1 MMSDEIMYNEEDWE
15 IEPESEGELIEVD
28 DWEVEPESESTL
40 VEVEDW
46 EGESETEGTLVEDD
60 DWEIEPESVENLI
73 ESESEETEEITF
85 DDVVKSAP
93 SRSSILNIDSSKFSV
108 EVKEVSFKEL
118 TYSNP
123 LKNYRRDTFKGL
135 TTSVAELGIV
145 TPIHVMKTEA
155 FQEFLKEG
163 NNEEDYQNEKYLLI
177 DGFRRVFA
185 GVKNGLNKSL
195 AVVWDF
201 QDAEMGRDVSVNLSL
216 VLNKSQKHTWKE
228 VWEMF
233 EVLELSDVVTP
244 SSLEY
249 LLQLESGDA
258 MKLKD
263 VMLSEY
269 DEVKEDLISEKKTLY
284 QAYNMLQKLRKEE
297 DKLLMEDNKGISVT
311 EAGEAV
317 ADDLGKPRLSDSE
330 VRDVLDLI
338 DNDDIK
344 FSDDNFGEWS
354 GENISDN
361 WQDRKNGDRIDENLR
376 QSILERDRFTCQVS
390 GFGKGLPTHYTR
402 KLLRVHHIVF
412 VQDGGT
418 DSEENLITLTSDVH
432 DLLHI
437 IVANNGKLGISKEAY
452 DELDEGTKEMY
463 KKLMKY
469 VNIALEAKERLGKK
483 GSDDDYV
490 AEKKDPF
497 WKKMESE
504 A

>member
-1 MMSDEIMYNEEDWE
+1 MSDEIMYNEEDWE
-15 IEPESEGELIEVD
+15 IEPESVGELVEVD
-28 DWEVEPESESTL
+28 DWEVEPEGESTL

-46 EGESETEGTLVEDD
+46 EGESKTEGTLVEDN
-60 DWEIEPESVENLI
+60 DWEIKPESVENLI

-155 FQEFLKEG
+155 LQEFLKEG
-163 NNEEDYQNEKYLLI
+163 NREEDYQNEKYLLI

-201 QDAEMGRDVSVNLSL
+201 QDSEIGRDVSVNLSL

-317 ADDLGKPRLSDSE
+317 AGDLGKPRLSDSE

-338 DNDDIK
+338 DNEDIK

-483 GSDDDYV
+483 GSDEEYV

-504 A
+504 V